1 MTWMDRRTAATVRLC
16 FLLQLMGDSIMEL
29 TTTLQVL
36 SFVVQVLQL
45 LITCYNSLISK

>member
-1 MTWMDRRTAATVRLC
+1 
-16 FLLQLMGDSIMEL
+16 MEL